1 MLYVV
6 PTPIGNLGDMSP
18 RAIEVLGSCDLILAE
33 DTRNTGLLLK
43 KFEIQAPMQSFHA
56 HNEHKKVEQIIA
68 ELKEGKTISLVSDAG
83 TPGISDPGYLLVNR
97 CVENRIKVD
106 CLPGPNAFVP
116 ALVESGFPTDS
127 FVFEG
132 FLPKKK
138 GRTTKIKE
146 ILGEKRTV
154 VFYESPH
161 RVVKILEEL
170 KEQGGADREVSIS
183 RELSKKYG
191 ETIRGTVEELLEHFN
206 VNEPRGEFVLV
217 LKGVGR
223 KHNI

>member
-18 RAIEVLGSCDLILAE
+18 RAVEVLGSCDLILAE

-43 KFEIQAPMQSFHA
+43 KFEIQVPMQSFHA
-56 HNEHKKVEQIIA
+56 HNEHKKIEQIIV

-97 CVENRIKVD
+97 CVENGIKVD

-138 GRTTKIKE
+138 GRATKIRE
-146 ILGEKRTV
+146 ILNERRTV

-161 RVVKILEEL
+161 RVVKVLEEL
-170 KEQGGADREVSIS
+170 KEQGGGDRRVSVS

-191 ETIRGTVEELLEHFN
+191 ETIHGTVEELLGHFN